1 MRCAFF
7 LFLVFSFFTFALG
20 QSTKHSVSISMPT
33 VLQLR
38 INGVETNSQTL
49 NLNADKQGML
59 ITPDVTRLEVFA
71 NTTWQLT
78 VAVNSETKLQ
88 AVSNLQLVNLSPL
101 PSVLLSGS
109 KTKGWKEYEV
119 SYQTATASKV
129 EEQVTVS
136 YILTQP

>member
-7 LFLVFSFFTFALG
+7 LFLVFSFFNTALA
-20 QSTKHSVSISMPT
+20 QSTKHTVAISMPT

-49 NLNADKQGML
+49 NLKADQQGMMM
-59 ITPDVTRLEVFA
+59 TPDLTRLEVFA
-71 NTTWQLT
+71 NTDWQLT
-78 VAVNSETKLQ
+78 VTVNSETKLQ
-88 AVSNLQLVNLSPL
+88 AMSGSQLVNLSQL

-109 KTKGWKEYEV
+109 KTKGWKEYAV
-119 SYQTATASKV
+119 SYQAAAAGSV